1 MVVAERPAKKK
12 RRHRP
17 SEDPVLRYA
26 RDVLDGRI
34 LASEAVIQA
43 AQRHVDDLRRDDI
56 FFIAERAQFAIDFSR
71 QLKHTKG
78 RWAGDPIVLLPWQ
91 EFIAG
96 SLFGWYKPDGSRR
109 FHEAYVS
116 TAKKSGKTTFA
127 AVIGLI
133 MAFFDGEEG
142 SEVYAAATKKDQAN
156 IVFFAAKQMVEK
168 SEYLRRRIQVLAN
181 NLSSSE
187 TNSFFKSLGQD
198 RDNID
203 GINTHCAICDEL
215 HAWPKRALWDTLETS
230 TAARHQSLVFS
241 ITTAGYDRKSL
252 CRERYD
258 FGKRVLS
265 GTAVDD
271 AMFVFIAELDKD
283 DDWRD
288 ETVYIKANPSL
299 GVTHGLEP
307 MLAARDKAIKIPGEQ
322 NSFRRYRLNEWTE
335 QASRW
340 LDLAL
345 WDIGGDYFAIK
356 SLAGRKC
363 WAGLDLGR
371 VRDFSALVLVF
382 PAEKEGEK
390 IKVVPYFW
398 IPEQSVTDR
407 LLEGQTDFAVW
418 VEEGWIKTTPGNST
432 DFRFIE
438 HDILE
443 IAETFEL
450 QELAYDRW
458 ATGELIN
465 NLEEEGLELLPH
477 GQGYAS
483 MSGPTDEVERL
494 LLAEEL
500 QHAGHP
506 VLRWMAENVV
516 VREDPA
522 GNKKPDKEQSGDKI
536 DGIVG
541 MIMGLSSWYQN
552 PDTEKPSVYEERG
565 ALAF

>member
-1 MVVAERPAKKK
+1 MVTAERPKAKH
-12 RRHRP
+12 RHKP
-17 SEDPVLRYA
+17 ALDPVTQYA
-26 RDVLDGRI
+26 VDVLEGKIVTGLLVR
-34 LASEAVIQA
+34 QA
-43 AQRHVDDLRRDDI
+43 CERHLGDLERDDI
-56 FFIAERAQFAIDFSR
+56 FFIPSRAQHVIDFFGE
-71 QLKHTKG
+71 LTHTKG
-78 RWAGDPIVLLPWQ
+78 RWAGRKMKLLPWQ
-91 EFIAG
+91 EFVAG
-96 SLFGWYKPDGSRR
+96 SIFGWYTADGSRR
-109 FHEAYVS
+109 FHEAYVGI
-116 TAKKSGKTTFA
+116 AKKNGKSTFA
-127 AVIGLI
+127 AGIGLY

-142 SEVYAAATKKDQAN
+142 AEVYAAATKKDQAN
-156 IVFFAAKQMVEK
+156 IVFHEAKRMVEK
-168 SEYLRRRIQVLAN
+168 SPDLRRRIQVLAN
-181 NLSSSE
+181 NLSSSD
-187 TNSFFKSLGQD
+187 TDSFFRALGQD

-215 HAWPKRALWDTLETS
+215 HAWPKRSLWDTLDTS
-230 TAARHQSLVFS
+230 TAARHQSLIFS
-241 ITTAGYDRKSL
+241 ITTAGFDQKSL
-252 CRERYD
+252 CRERQT
-258 FGKRVLS
+258 FGERVLS
-265 GTAVDD
+265 GTAEDD
-271 AMFVFIAELDKD
+271 AMFVYIAQLDKD

-288 ETVYIKANPSL
+288 EANYVKSNPSL
-299 GVTHGLEP
+299 GEIVTLRN
-307 MLAARDKAIKIPGEQ
+307 LIKARDKAIKIPGEQ

-345 WDIGGDYFAIK
+345 WDLGGAYFAIK

-371 VRDFSALVLVF
+371 VRDFSALVLIF
-382 PAEKEGEK
+382 PPEKPGEK

-398 IPEQSVTDR
+398 IPEQSIADR
-407 LLEGQTDFAVW
+407 LLEGQSDFATW
-418 VEEGWIKTTPGNST
+418 VREGWIKTTPGNST

-443 IAETFEL
+443 IAELYEL

-465 NLEEEGLELLPH
+465 NLQEEGLELLPH

-483 MSGPTDEVERL
+483 MSGPTDELERL

-500 QHAGHP
+500 QHGGHP

-541 MIMGLSSWYQN
+541 LIEALSAWYQN
-552 PDTEKPSVYEERG
+552 PDVDKPSVYEERG